1 MRNDKENIIVKLTF
15 EFSLDIMDFSEEL
28 ESKRKFVFANQI
40 LKAGT
45 SIGANVSEAQ
55 NAQSKADF
63 IHKNSISL
71 KEARESNFW
80 LRLVL
85 ATTNFDES
93 IKAGIQELEEESMAL
108 SRIIGKIIVTSKK

>member
-1 MRNDKENIIVKLTF
+1 MRDDKENIIVKLTF

-45 SIGANVSEAQ
+45 SIGANVSEAK

-63 IHKNSISL
+63 IHKMKISA
-71 KEARESNFW
+71 KEADEVQYFLKLCKESKNYPF
-80 LRLVL
+80 
-85 ATTNFDES
+85 
-93 IKAGIQELEEESMAL
+93 KQELLDKIQTIIKIL
-108 SRIIGKIIVTSKK
+108 SKIISSSKN

>member
-1 MRNDKENIIVKLTF
+1 MRDDKENIIVKLTF

-63 IHKNSISL
+63 IHKMKISA
-71 KEARESNFW
+71 KEADEVEYFLKLCKESVHYPFRPE
-80 LRLVL
+80 LLDKIQVI
-85 ATTNFDES
+85 
-93 IKAGIQELEEESMAL
+93 IKIL
-108 SRIIGKIIVTSKK
+108 SKIISSSKN